1 MGEDWRMA
9 EARIAVR
16 LRPRGHR
23 DQLIGIRGGVLL
35 ARVTAPPVE
44 GKANK
49 ALRQMIAKR
58 IGVAPSR
65 VSVVQGEKS
74 RNKVVSVEG
83 IGATELERALRDPD
97 G

>member
-1 MGEDWRMA
+1 MA

-23 DQLIGIRGGVLL
+23 DQLMGMRDGVLL

-44 GKANK
+44 GRANE

-58 IGVAPSR
+58 IGIAPSK
-65 VSVVQGEKS
+65 VSVVQGKRS
-74 RNKVVSVEG
+74 RNKVVRVEG
-83 IGATELERALRDPD
+83 VSATALEQALRDPN

>member
-23 DQLIGIRGGVLL
+23 DQLIGMRDGVLL

-58 IGVAPSR
+58 IGIAPSR

-83 IGATELERALRDPD
+83 IGAAQLERALRDPD

>member
-1 MGEDWRMA
+1 MA

-23 DQLIGIRGGVLL
+23 DQLMGMRDGVLL

-44 GKANK
+44 GRANK
-49 ALRQMIAKR
+49 ALCQMIAKR
-58 IGVAPSR
+58 IGIAPSR

-74 RNKVVSVEG
+74 RDKVVRVEG
-83 IGATELERALRDPD
+83 FGATALEQALRNPD

>member
-1 MGEDWRMA
+1 MA
-9 EARIAVR
+9 EALIAVR

-23 DQLIGIRGGVLL
+23 DQLMGMRDGVLL

-44 GKANK
+44 GRANK

-58 IGVAPSR
+58 IGIAPSR

-74 RNKVVSVEG
+74 RNKVVRVESVS
-83 IGATELERALRDPD
+83 AMALEQALRDPD